1 MVASPSCEL
10 CLALALLIPK
20 ALSIS
25 QYLELIL
32 DKSTTENCAA
42 HTLSANEVNAT
53 KQPSSA
59 VSDQQRL
66 V

>member
-1 MVASPSCEL
+1 VVASPSCEL

-32 DKSTTENCAA
+32 DKSTTEDCAA
-42 HTLSANEVNAT
+42 HTLSTNELHT